1 MKRLW
6 AQARSM
12 WQALWRSG
20 RLDVEMRDEMRFHVE
35 MEADRLTRELGLAP
49 HEALRQAHVRFGG
62 VEKYK
67 EEGRD
72 VRGRRWLDAI
82 VLDARLG
89 VRMLLK
95 YRGLTL
101 IGGFAMAV
109 AIAIG
114 ATGFEVLAQMLTP
127 ALPIE
132 EGDRVVSI
140 QYSSAATGGAER
152 RVLHDFAAWREELV
166 SIEQLGAFRTRQ
178 LNLVTPS
185 TPPEPIKVAEITA
198 SGFVVARTPPLVGR
212 YLLESDERKGAA
224 PVVVIGHQAWQSRF
238 GADPLIVGRTIDL
251 GGVPHTIVGVMP
263 DGFRFPHDHQFWIP
277 FRADPLDFDRLKGPS
292 LYVFGRLANGVS
304 IEEAQAELTTVGA
317 ADGGGASGKRI
328 GSCVRSCCPTRAS
341 TSISRSRPWC
351 GCCVSRSCCSA
362 CCPSSLLSTSRFFST
377 PGR

>member
-20 RLDVEMRDEMRFHVE
+20 RLDAEMRDEMRFHVE

-114 ATGFEVLAQMLTP
+114 ATGL
-127 ALPIE
+127 
-132 EGDRVVSI
+132 
-140 QYSSAATGGAER
+140 
-152 RVLHDFAAWREELV
+152 
-166 SIEQLGAFRTRQ
+166 
-178 LNLVTPS
+178 
-185 TPPEPIKVAEITA
+185 
-198 SGFVVARTPPLVGR
+198 
-212 YLLESDERKGAA
+212 
-224 PVVVIGHQAWQSRF
+224 
-238 GADPLIVGRTIDL
+238 
-251 GGVPHTIVGVMP
+251 
-263 DGFRFPHDHQFWIP
+263 
-277 FRADPLDFDRLKGPS
+277 
-292 LYVFGRLANGVS
+292 
-304 IEEAQAELTTVGA
+304 
-317 ADGGGASGKRI
+317 
-328 GSCVRSCCPTRAS
+328 
-341 TSISRSRPWC
+341 
-351 GCCVSRSCCSA
+351 
-362 CCPSSLLSTSRFFST
+362 
-377 PGR
+377 